1 MMLALEKKEGLSP
14 VCPHCEKKLETLFM
28 RELASFFGKRYVY
41 FCQYCHKVLG
51 VSHRKG
57 FFMG

>member
-1 MMLALEKKEGLSP
+1 MIELREKDDVVPL
-14 VCPHCEKKLETLFM
+14 CPHCAEPLGEVWF
-28 RELASFFGKRYVY
+28 REVRGFLGKRYVY
-41 FCQYCHKVLG
+41 FCSKCHKVLG

>member
-1 MMLALEKKEGLSP
+1 MLELKESLDTTP
-14 VCPHCEKKLETLFM
+14 ICPHCSAPLEEVWF
-28 RELASFFGKRYVY
+28 RELRGRLGRRYLY
-41 FCQYCHKVLG
+41 FCPRCHKALG

>member
-1 MMLALEKKEGLSP
+1 MIDLREKIDILP
-14 VCPHCEKKLETLFM
+14 ICPHCSEPVKEMWFSLLRGFLG
-28 RELASFFGKRYVY
+28 RRYVY
-41 FCQYCHKVLG
+41 FCSKCHKVLG

>member
-1 MMLALEKKEGLSP
+1 MIELKEKDDVVPL
-14 VCPHCEKKLETLFM
+14 CPHCGETVDEVWFRQLRGM
-28 RELASFFGKRYVY
+28 LGKRYVY
-41 FCQYCHKVLG
+41 FCAKCRKVLG